1 MPGIKHTDRSG
12 VFQRKSSNQM
22 PKDILP
28 PFGLQRN
35 RNTPERTTIGKPVYF
50 CSPEFVG
57 QFLAWRRVADQ
68 VLTSIRVKQMNKLVP
83 TLSLG
88 PSRLLTSEWHFC

>member
-1 MPGIKHTDRSG
+1 MAGIKRINRSG
-12 VFQRKSSNQM
+12 VSQRKSSDQM

-50 CSPEFVG
+50 CSTEFVG
-57 QFLAWRRVADQ
+57 QSLRQRRVADQ
-68 VLTSIRVKQMNKLVP
+68 VVSSIRAKQMNKLH
-83 TLSLG
+83 L
-88 PSRLLTSEWHFC
+88 PSRWDHHVF